1 MKMIAAVA
9 DTMKTALLKAT
20 AKLAGSRNAPAIAAR
35 VITLRRW
42 AGCVVCRSF

>member
-35 VITLRRW
+35 VITLRRR
-42 AGCVVCRSF
+42 AGCRIC